1 MLYTIAI
8 QNLRLQVSVP
18 DSADTAALDK
28 VIREFN
34 DHLMTFNGGK
44 PVELFESKE
53 IKLLIFTLI
62 SFILGMQKKQ
72 DELEEK
78 LREKTSSVPTDEGK
92 EVNIRDDSET
102 IETNQNTNFPL
113 RQRTYQKSMNF
124 EYSPNSAI
132 SFNTDFKKF
141 SKKATIQIVPCE
153 IRASAVVL

>member
-53 IKLLIFTLI
+53 I
-62 SFILGMQKKQ
+62 
-72 DELEEK
+72 
-78 LREKTSSVPTDEGK
+78 
-92 EVNIRDDSET
+92 
-102 IETNQNTNFPL
+102 
-113 RQRTYQKSMNF
+113 
-124 EYSPNSAI
+124 NS
-132 SFNTDFKKF
+132 
-141 SKKATIQIVPCE
+141 
-153 IRASAVVL
+153 

>member
-78 LREKTSSVPTDEGK
+78 HLKISINPRIVH
-92 EVNIRDDSET
+92 
-102 IETNQNTNFPL
+102 
-113 RQRTYQKSMNF
+113 
-124 EYSPNSAI
+124 SPS
-132 SFNTDFKKF
+132 
-141 SKKATIQIVPCE
+141 
-153 IRASAVVL
+153 